1 MHLKVLRVIRGFSQL
16 DLMLKTGIH
25 QSRISLFENGY
36 ADLKPEERAKLAK
49 VLGCKGED
57 IENSRAIKGNRIAI
71 NGQ

>member
-36 ADLKPEERAKLAK
+36 TDLKPEERTKLAK
-49 VLGCKGED
+49 ALGCDGGD
-57 IENSRAIKGNRIAI
+57 IENRRIIDAE
-71 NGQ
+71 Q

>member
-16 DLMLKTGIH
+16 DLMLKTGIP

-49 VLGCKGED
+49 ALGCNEDD
-57 IENSRAIKGNRIAI
+57 IENRRTIRMKELMT
-71 NGQ
+71 

>member
-36 ADLKPEERAKLAK
+36 TNLKHEERAKLAK
-49 VLGCKGED
+49 ALGCKGED
-57 IENSRAIKGNRIAI
+57 IKNSNSQAMQEIGM
-71 NGQ
+71 Q